1 METHN
6 EHLARNYIVESSN
19 IQIPSNQLGMSD
31 YYNVKIK
38 YLRDAINLLELQIKE
53 YSKERNIWDTSNN

>member
-1 METHN
+1 METYN
-6 EHLARNYIVESSN
+6 EQTARNYIVESSN

-38 YLRDAINLLELQIKE
+38 YLKDAINLLEIQIKE
-53 YSKERNIWDTSNN
+53 YSKERSMWDI

>member
-6 EHLARNYIVESSN
+6 EHLARDYILESSN
-19 IQIPSNQLGMSD
+19 TQIPSNQLGMTD
-31 YYNVKIK
+31 YYNVKIR

-53 YSKERNIWDTSNN
+53 YLRERSMWDICDT